1 MQDRFDVVVVGAG
14 AAGIAALRRLA
25 GASLSVVALEARSR
39 VGGRTHTVLA
49 GPDLPVDCG
58 AGWVHSADKNLL
70 AKPIEQAG
78 FTIDRAPPH
87 WTRQSLNRDFP
98 PEDQR
103 AFRAALNRFEDRL
116 RAAAAAGI
124 DRRGSDFLEPGGRW
138 NVLIEAFSSYYNG
151 AEFDQVS
158 TIDFVAYEDS
168 GVNWRVSEGYGAA
181 IASFADMGR
190 IIVHC
195 PVATIRH
202 DRRELTLD
210 TAKGRVTARAIVVCV
225 PTSTLADGRLT
236 FSPSL
241 PEKSEAAADLPLG
254 LADKVFLG
262 LDKPDDLPIDGHLF
276 GHTDRTETG
285 SYHLRPFG
293 KPYIEAFLGGRCARE
308 LEAEGPGATTAFVV
322 EELAALIGSDF
333 RRNMRPLA
341 ETAWAADPW
350 ALGSYSH
357 ALPGRS
363 GCRATLAAP
372 VDDRIFFAGEAT
384 HPHFY
389 STVHGAWE
397 SGLRAADE
405 AIAALDPDRLRST
418 RSEP

>member
-1 MQDRFDVVVVGAG
+1 MLMQDRFDVVVVGAG
-14 AAGIAALRRLA
+14 AAGIAALRRLSA
-25 GASLSVVALEARSR
+25 TGLSAVAFEARSR
-39 VGGRTHTVLA
+39 VGGRTHTILA
-49 GPDLPVDCG
+49 APDLPVDCG
-58 AGWVHSADKNLL
+58 AGWAHSADRNLL
-70 AKPIEQAG
+70 VTPIEQAG
-78 FTIDRAPPH
+78 FTIDRTPPH
-87 WTRQSLNRDFP
+87 WTRPSLNRDFP

-103 AFRAALNRFEDRL
+103 AFRAALNDFEDRL
-116 RAAAAAGI
+116 SAAAAAGM
-124 DRRGSDFLEPGGRW
+124 DRPGSEFLEPGGRW

-158 TIDFVAYEDS
+158 TADFVAYDDS
-168 GVNWRVSEGYGAA
+168 GVNWRVREGYGAA
-181 IASFADMGR
+181 VASFADIGR
-190 IIVHC
+190 IIVDC

-202 DRRELTLD
+202 DGPELTLD
-210 TAKGRVTARAIVVCV
+210 TAKGRVAARAVVVCV

-241 PEKSEAAADLPLG
+241 PAKSEAAADLPLG

-293 KPYIEAFLGGRCARE
+293 RPYIEAFLGGRCARE
-308 LEAEGPGATTAFVV
+308 LEVEGPKAMTAFVV
-322 EELAALIGSDF
+322 EELGALLGSDF
-333 RRNMRPLA
+333 RRRLHPLA
-341 ETAWAADPW
+341 ETAWGSDPW

-357 ALPGRS
+357 ALPGRA

-372 VDDRIFFAGEAT
+372 VDNRIFFAGEAT
-384 HPHFY
+384 HAHFY

-397 SGLRAADE
+397 TGLRAADE
-405 AIAALDPDRLRST
+405 AIASLG
-418 RSEP
+418 

>member
-14 AAGIAALRRLA
+14 AAGIAALRRLSA
-25 GASLSVVALEARSR
+25 TGLSVVALEARPR

-78 FTIDRAPPH
+78 FTIDRTPPH
-87 WTRQSLNRDFP
+87 WMRQSFNRDFP
-98 PEDQR
+98 PDEQR
-103 AFRAALNRFEDRL
+103 AFRAALSHFEDRL
-116 RAAAAAGI
+116 RVAAAAGI
-124 DRRGSDFLEPGGRW
+124 DRPGSDFLEPGGRW

-158 TIDFVAYEDS
+158 TKDFVAYEDS

-202 DRRELTLD
+202 DGRELTLD
-210 TAKGRVTARAIVVCV
+210 TAKGRVTARAIIVCV

-308 LEAEGPGATTAFVV
+308 LEAEGPGAMTAFVV
-322 EELAALIGSDF
+322 EELGALMGSGF
-333 RRNMRPLA
+333 RRKIHPLA

-357 ALPGRS
+357 ALPGRA

-397 SGLRAADE
+397 TGLRAADE
-405 AIAALDPDRLRST
+405 AITAFG
-418 RSEP
+418 

>member
-1 MQDRFDVVVVGAG
+1 MQDRYDVVVVGAG

-25 GASLSVVALEARSR
+25 GAGLSVVALEARSR
-39 VGGRTHTVLA
+39 VGGRAHTVLA
-49 GPDLPVDCG
+49 APDLPADCG

-78 FTIDRAPPH
+78 FTIDRSPPH
-87 WTRQSLNRDFP
+87 WMRQSFNKDFP

-103 AFRAALNRFEDRL
+103 AFRDALNEFEERL
-116 RAAAAAGI
+116 RVAAAGP
-124 DRRGSDFLEPGGRW
+124 DRPGSDFLEPGARW
-138 NVLIEAFSSYYNG
+138 NVMIEAFSSFYNG

-158 TIDFVAYEDS
+158 THDFVAYDDS
-168 GVNWRVSEGYGAA
+168 GVNWRVREGYGAA
-181 IASFADMGR
+181 IASFADLVKVMLD
-190 IIVHC
+190 C

-202 DRRELTLD
+202 GGPELTLD
-210 TAKGRVTARAIVVCV
+210 TAKGRLTARAIVVCV

-236 FSPSL
+236 FSPGL

-262 LDKPDDLPIDGHLF
+262 VDAPEDLPVDGHLF

-308 LEAEGPGATTAFVV
+308 LEVEGPGAMTAFVV
-322 EELAALIGSDF
+322 EELGGLLGSDF
-333 RRNMRPLA
+333 RRRLHPLA
-341 ETAWAADPW
+341 ETAWASDPW

-357 ALPGRS
+357 ALPGRA

-372 VDDRIFFAGEAT
+372 VENRIFFAGEAT
-384 HPHFY
+384 HAHLY

-405 AIAALDPDRLRST
+405 AIAALA
-418 RSEP
+418 